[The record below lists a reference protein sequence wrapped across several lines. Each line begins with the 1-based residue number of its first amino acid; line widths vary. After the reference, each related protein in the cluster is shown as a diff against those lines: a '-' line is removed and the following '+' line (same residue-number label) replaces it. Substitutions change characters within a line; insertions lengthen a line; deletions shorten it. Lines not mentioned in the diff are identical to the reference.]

1 VIPSQITLR
10 DIITIFRRRRK
21 FLVIPAVVIT
31 VLSTVGA
38 FLMSNKY
45 ESAITILVQKDEI
58 LNPLISY
65 QMAVAMTSEDRL
77 RTFNEIITSY
87 TMMKLLRDSLYA
99 EDESE
104 DGELDEQAALDA
116 MRKKITTERRGSDSF
131 RISFISSDPVRAQA
145 AVALLAD
152 QFTKTILNVEGQRN
166 EATVDFFEKKLAEIK
181 TKFEASQQKV
191 VAAVQARI
199 NVLPQDTRDLYG
211 RLEGVQRQLVDFDSR
226 MELYKEK
233 LGDLKQFPAAIT
245 TESGIQT
252 LYNLQRA
259 NIPFADDLKTMLGK
273 YDDITRKYKGRYPAV
288 LRMEAQLSD
297 LLVRIQNAIEIE
309 MRKQEPTRWD
319 LEKQRAALIEELKQ
333 TSINQK
339 LDQDVESDYTIYK
352 KLYDEMKVKL
362 EQAITTRDLGKNA
375 SNQFIVIDPP
385 LIPKT
390 PTKPNRIL
398 IIINGFIIG
407 LVVGAV
413 FIIVVE
419 LVDTTIRSPRDME
432 LYHKPII
439 AFITEGN
446 PERVET

>member
-1 VIPSQITLR
+1 VIPAQITLR
-10 DIITIFRRRRK
+10 DVISIFRRRK
-21 FLVIPAVVIT
+21 KLLVIPTIVVT

-38 FLMSNKY
+38 FVMSNKY

-77 RTFNEIITSY
+77 RTFKEIITSY
-87 TMMKLLRDSLYA
+87 TMMKMLRDSLYA
-99 EDESE
+99 DDDPE

-116 MRKKITTERRGSDSF
+116 LRKKITTERRGSDSF

-152 QFTKTILNVEGQRN
+152 QFTKTILSVEGQRN
-166 EATVDFFEKKLAEIK
+166 EATVDFFQKKLAEIK

-191 VAAVQARI
+191 VDAVQARI
-199 NVLPQDTRDLYG
+199 NVLPQDTRDLYA
-211 RLEGVQRQLVDFDSR
+211 RLEGVQKQIVEFDSR
-226 MELYKEK
+226 MTLYKEK
-233 LGDLKQFPAAIT
+233 LGDLKMFPAALT
-245 TESGIQT
+245 TETGIQT
-252 LYNLQRA
+252 LYNIQRS
-259 NIPFADDLKTMLGK
+259 NVPFADDLKTMLGK
-273 YDDITRKYKGRYPAV
+273 YDDITRKYKGRYPDV
-288 LRMEAQLSD
+288 LRIEAQLGD
-297 LLVRIQNAIEIE
+297 LLVRIQNAIEEE

-319 LEKQRAALIEELKQ
+319 LDKKRASLIEELKQ

-390 PTKPNRIL
+390 PTKPNRVL
-398 IIINGFIIG
+398 IIVNGFILGI
-407 LVVGAV
+407 VVGGI
-413 FIIVVE
+413 FIIIME
-419 LVDTTIRSPRDME
+419 LIDTTIRSPRDME
-432 LYHKPII
+432 VYHKPII
-439 AFITEGN
+439 AFITDGN
-446 PERVET
+446 PGGLDP

>member
-87 TMMKLLRDSLYA
+87 TMMKMLRDSLYA